1 MGVSADCRSDGDRRR
16 RAPTGVAAGRAG
28 ELPKARS
35 LAEVALSAYVADQ
48 RDLSDG
54 DGGEGNRAVPKTR
67 PNIPKPNMAATEAEL
82 DKAAQGFPAGDN

>member
-1 MGVSADCRSDGDRRR
+1 
-16 RAPTGVAAGRAG
+16 
-28 ELPKARS
+28 
-35 LAEVALSAYVADQ
+35 VALSAYVADQ